1 MIYRISNDDD
11 LMSLYFKSS
20 AEEKIKFILE
30 DYSSFLK
37 KTNALMELLKM
48 DVANDRDFRIKRE
61 RGPDN
66 IRVMSSGISDTTA
79 QIAIS
84 NVMLDDA
91 FESGDIESEIM
102 KTDEPEKYRRKYHRI
117 ISMEQDYKIVS
128 NFIDM
133 LPTYDR
139 YLLEKFYEFRKN
151 GRYINE
157 LSDKVEID
165 PQSLYKRIGRIKKK
179 VTLSALSRFVTKY
192 CQEGQMVG

>member
-1 MIYRISNDDD
+1 MIYRISSDDD
-11 LMSLYFKSS
+11 LMSLYFRSS

-30 DYSSFLK
+30 DYSSFLI
-37 KTNALMELLKM
+37 KTKALMELLKM
-48 DVANDRDFRIKRE
+48 DVANDRDFRVKRE

-79 QIAIS
+79 QMAIS

-102 KTDEPEKYRRKYHRI
+102 KTDEPDKYRRKYHGI

-139 YLLEKFYEFRKN
+139 YLLEKFYEFREN

-165 PQSLYKRIGRIKKK
+165 SQSLYKRIGRIKKK

-192 CQEGQMVG
+192 CQEGQMAG